1 MANKT
6 RAGRPHWAFLR
17 GVCGQKTTV
26 FVTAAQW
33 LVLRRSASPVL
44 LSGALLLFGCASSV
58 TATPINHPPRP
69 LVARDPSSV
78 LVLASEPPSEPHV
91 DVALLQVDQYEAY
104 NPQGMAEMIQRLREK
119 AAEIGCDA
127 VYIKNTAQHK
137 GDDLFLDPDSRQLLA
152 SCVVFTPPDTSRE
165 VEAEIADTQKRGV
178 R

>member
-1 MANKT
+1 
-6 RAGRPHWAFLR
+6 
-17 GVCGQKTTV
+17 
-26 FVTAAQW
+26 
-33 LVLRRSASPVL
+33 VL

-69 LVARDPSSV
+69 LVSRTPNSV

-127 VYIKNTAQHK
+127 VYIKDTDQHR
-137 GDDLFLDPDSRQLLA
+137 GADLLFDPDSRQLLA
-152 SCVVFTPPDTSRE
+152 SCIVFTPPDSSLE
-165 VEAEIADTQKRGV
+165 VEAEIAKSLKRE
-178 R
+178 